1 MRLPA
6 RLPLAANSEGGS
18 RETPGACGGVRP
30 WPHLDSGLLA
40 SGPQE
45 SIFPWFGHHPP
56 PAPNLWNFVTA
67 APGNSESHLT
77 DSLSVCGPCIN
88 MVSTYTLGGARTPT
102 IDTRVGSSLQ
112 FYSGRGAVRL
122 RVFLLFG
129 EQGSCT
135 EALGTPRRVTSHGK
149 AQQPHWKTQHNA
161 AHAVAPNQS
170 CLDTR
175 KVTHAQDSSWRC
187 RLSHWSRMRI
197 RAHPGVH
204 SPGCLNGLHPHSVE
218 IPS

>member
-6 RLPLAANSEGGS
+6 RLPPAANSEGGS

-45 SIFPWFGHHPP
+45 NIFPWFGHPP

-67 APGNSESHLT
+67 APGNSESRLM
-77 DSLSVCGPCIN
+77 DSPSVCGPCIN
-88 MVSTYTLGGARTPT
+88 MVSTYTLGGAQTPT

-122 RVFLLFG
+122 QVFLLFG

-149 AQQPHWKTQHNA
+149 AHNSLTGKHSTTQCM
-161 AHAVAPNQS
+161 Q
-170 CLDTR
+170 
-175 KVTHAQDSSWRC
+175 WR
-187 RLSHWSRMRI
+187 LT
-197 RAHPGVH
+197 
-204 SPGCLNGLHPHSVE
+204 SPA
-218 IPS
+218 